1 MISSSTISASK
12 LTQLF
17 IFFSMNEEEFAVMQ
31 QEQGLLVEYMQS
43 VRILD
48 QMIQNVS

>member
-1 MISSSTISASK
+1 
-12 LTQLF
+12 
-17 IFFSMNEEEFAVMQ
+17 MNEEEFAVMQ